1 MKDKIFNNM
10 VIHEDHCPRC
20 DGELWHHFQGM
31 VECMKCFWWGW
42 LQKYDDNRGGTW
54 VKIA

>member
-42 LQKYDDNRGGTW
+42 LQKYDDNRGGT
-54 VKIA
+54 